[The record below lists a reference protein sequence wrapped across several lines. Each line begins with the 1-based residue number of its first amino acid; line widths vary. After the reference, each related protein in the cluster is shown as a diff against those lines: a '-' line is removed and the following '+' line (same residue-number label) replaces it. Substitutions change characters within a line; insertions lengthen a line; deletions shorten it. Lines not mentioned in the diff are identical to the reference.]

1 MKGYFNDF
9 RDALGFRESGNRYNV
24 VNTYGYVGRYQF
36 GKERLWDL
44 GISLNGWKPSGW
56 KSNGWKWYNRDKITV
71 EKFLAD
77 KKLQDTLF
85 SLHVDL
91 LMDIVKKRFIDYLNR
106 KIGGVMITESGLV
119 AGMHLKGEGGVKRF
133 LESGK
138 SNVDGYGT
146 EITEYINKFSG
157 YCLRYASKA
166 ELQEQ
171 FIWIRSLEIKPL
183 DVIV

>member
-1 MKGYFNDF
+1 MKGYFEDF
-9 RDALGFRESGNRYNV
+9 REAIGFRESGNRYGV
-24 VNTYGYVGRYQF
+24 VNTYGYVGRFQF

-56 KSNGWKWYNRDKITV
+56 KWNNRDKITV
-71 EKFLAD
+71 EQFLVD

-91 LMDIVKKRFIDYLNR
+91 LMGIIKRRFIDYLNR

-138 SNVDGYGT
+138 SNIDGYGT
-146 EITEYINKFSG
+146 EITEYIEKFGS
-157 YCLRYASKA
+157 YKLRYASK
-166 ELQEQ
+166 EEIKEQ
-171 FIWIRSLEIKPL
+171 TKWIADLEIKPL